1 MLMFQSGLLAT
12 FIPEI
17 FMVIGFVFCLFT
29 SGLNSKNSTIEKY
42 PESNQN
48 SISVQNTPVFQQHS
62 VYQFQTSIE
71 FVHKSK
77 QIAHLIAEKQ
87 IFTNFEFAFL
97 ITKVIDFVEFSR
109 PPPCLLY

>member
-17 FMVIGFVFCLFT
+17 LMVIGFVFCLFT
-29 SGLNSKNSTIEKY
+29 SGLNSKSSTIEKY

-62 VYQFQTSIE
+62 VHLFQKSIE
-71 FVHKSK
+71 FVQKSK
-77 QIAHLIAEKQ
+77 QIAHFIAEKQ
-87 IFTNFEFAFL
+87 KFTDFEFAVS
-97 ITKVIDFVEFSR
+97 ISGR
-109 PPPCLLY
+109 SAAW